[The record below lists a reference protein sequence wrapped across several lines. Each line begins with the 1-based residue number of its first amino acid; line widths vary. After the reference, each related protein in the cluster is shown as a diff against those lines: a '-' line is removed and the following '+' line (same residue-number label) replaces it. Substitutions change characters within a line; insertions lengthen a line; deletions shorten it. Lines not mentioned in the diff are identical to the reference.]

1 MTANNKIAYIN
12 EPKHVKITVNNDAT
26 AGRPRPY
33 GFLRSDW
40 LQPRATSQENE
51 HVYFWYDTIRY
62 EMLY

>member
-12 EPKHVKITVNNDAT
+12 EPKHVKITVNNDVT
-26 AGRPRPY
+26 AGRPRPH
-33 GFLRSDW
+33 GFLRCDW
-40 LQPRATSQENE
+40 LQPRAASQENK